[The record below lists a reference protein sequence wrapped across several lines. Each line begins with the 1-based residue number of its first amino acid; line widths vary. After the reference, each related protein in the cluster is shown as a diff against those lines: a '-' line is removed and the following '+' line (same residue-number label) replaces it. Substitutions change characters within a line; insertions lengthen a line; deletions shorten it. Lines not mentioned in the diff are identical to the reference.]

1 MLRAGADAARLA
13 GMSPQSTAD
22 AGTGRIVLAATPLGN
37 LGDATARL
45 RELLATADVIAAED
59 TRNTRRLCQA
69 LGVVPTGR
77 MVAHHEHNEAASA
90 QGLLEQVRD
99 GATVVMVSDAGMP
112 AVSDP
117 GHRLVAAAVEAGLP
131 VTCAPGASAVTTA
144 LALSGLPSDRFAF
157 DGFLPRKDGE
167 RRRRL
172 EEIRTEARTVVY
184 FESPQRTAAAL
195 AAVAEVL
202 GDGRPACVAREL
214 TKLHEEVVRGTAG
227 ELAAWAAE
235 REAGEGI
242 RGEVVL
248 LVGPARAEDAAPT
261 SDADVVAEVAA
272 LTASGTRLK
281 EAVATVAAAHGLR
294 SRELYQTVL
303 DARRG

>member
-1 MLRAGADAARLA
+1 MSSTENGAAGH
-13 GMSPQSTAD
+13 
-22 AGTGRIVLAATPLGN
+22 TGRIVLAATPIGH
-37 LGDATARL
+37 LGDATGRL

-59 TRNTRRLCQA
+59 TRNTRRLCQG
-69 LGVVPTGR
+69 LGVTPAGR

-90 QGLLEQVRD
+90 QGLLDQVRA

-144 LALSGLPSDRFAF
+144 LALSGLPTNRFAF

-184 FESPQRTAAAL
+184 FESPQRTAAAI

-202 GDGRPACVAREL
+202 GEGRPACVAREL

-248 LVGPARAEDAAPT
+248 LVGPARAEDAAPA
-261 SDADVVAEVAA
+261 SDADLVAEVAA

-303 DARRG
+303 DARRE

>member
-1 MLRAGADAARLA
+1 M
-13 GMSPQSTAD
+13 
-22 AGTGRIVLAATPLGN
+22 TGRIVLAATPLGN

-45 RELLATADVIAAED
+45 KELLATADVIAAED

-69 LGVVPTGR
+69 LGVTPAGR

-90 QGLLEQVRD
+90 QGLLEQVRA

-172 EEIRTEARTVVY
+172 QEIRTEARTVVY
-184 FESPQRTAAAL
+184 FESPQRTASAL
-195 AAVAEVL
+195 AAVADVL
-202 GDGRPACVAREL
+202 GEARPACVAREL

-248 LVGPARAEDAAPT
+248 LVGPARAEDAVPT

>member
-1 MLRAGADAARLA
+1 MRSTENGAAGH
-13 GMSPQSTAD
+13 
-22 AGTGRIVLAATPLGN
+22 TGRIVLAATPIGH
-37 LGDATARL
+37 LGDATGRL

-59 TRNTRRLCQA
+59 TRNTRRLCQG
-69 LGVVPTGR
+69 LGITPTGR

-90 QGLLEQVRD
+90 QGLLDQVRA

-144 LALSGLPSDRFAF
+144 LALSGLPTARFAF

-184 FESPQRTAAAL
+184 FESPQRTAAAI

-202 GDGRPACVAREL
+202 GEGRPACVAREL

-248 LVGPARAEDAAPT
+248 LVGPARAADAAPT

-272 LTASGTRLK
+272 LTESGTRLK

-303 DARRG
+303 DARRE

>member
-1 MLRAGADAARLA
+1 MSSTENGAAGH
-13 GMSPQSTAD
+13 
-22 AGTGRIVLAATPLGN
+22 TGRIVLAATPIGH
-37 LGDATARL
+37 LGDATGRL

-59 TRNTRRLCQA
+59 TRNTRRLCQG
-69 LGVVPTGR
+69 LGVTPAGR

-90 QGLLEQVRD
+90 QGLLDQVRA

-172 EEIRTEARTVVY
+172 EEIRTETRTVVY
-184 FESPQRTAAAL
+184 FESPQRTASAL

-202 GDGRPACVAREL
+202 GEGRPACVAREL

-272 LTASGTRLK
+272 LTESGTRLK

-303 DARRG
+303 DARRE

>member
-1 MLRAGADAARLA
+1 MRSTENGAAGH
-13 GMSPQSTAD
+13 
-22 AGTGRIVLAATPLGN
+22 TGRIVLAATPIGH
-37 LGDATARL
+37 LGDATGRL

-59 TRNTRRLCQA
+59 TRNTRRLCQG
-69 LGVVPTGR
+69 LGVTPAGR

-90 QGLLEQVRD
+90 QGLLDQVRA

-144 LALSGLPSDRFAF
+144 LALSGLPTNRFAF

-172 EEIRTEARTVVY
+172 EEIRTETRTVVY
-184 FESPQRTAAAL
+184 FESPQRTASAL

-248 LVGPARAEDAAPT
+248 LVGPARAEDAAPA

-272 LTASGTRLK
+272 LTESGTRLK
-281 EAVATVAAAHGLR
+281 EAVAAVAAAHGLR

>member
-1 MLRAGADAARLA
+1 M
-13 GMSPQSTAD
+13 
-22 AGTGRIVLAATPLGN
+22 TGRIVLAATPLGN

-45 RELLATADVIAAED
+45 KELLATADVIAAED

-69 LGVVPTGR
+69 LGVTPAGR

-90 QGLLEQVRD
+90 QGLLEQVRA

-117 GHRLVAAAVEAGLP
+117 GHRMVAAAVEAGLP

-184 FESPQRTAAAL
+184 FESPQRTASAL
-195 AAVAEVL
+195 AAVADVL
-202 GDGRPACVAREL
+202 GEARPACVAREL

-248 LVGPARAEDAAPT
+248 LVGPARAEDAVPT

>member
-1 MLRAGADAARLA
+1 MRSTENGAAGH
-13 GMSPQSTAD
+13 
-22 AGTGRIVLAATPLGN
+22 TGRIVLAATPIGH
-37 LGDATARL
+37 LGDATGRL

-59 TRNTRRLCQA
+59 TRNTRRLCQG
-69 LGVVPTGR
+69 LGITPTGR

-90 QGLLEQVRD
+90 QGLLDQVRA

-144 LALSGLPSDRFAF
+144 LALSGLPTARFAF

-184 FESPQRTAAAL
+184 FESPQRTASAL

-202 GDGRPACVAREL
+202 GEGRPACVAREL

-248 LVGPARAEDAAPT
+248 LVGPARAEDAAPA
-261 SDADVVAEVAA
+261 SDADLVAEVAA

-303 DARRG
+303 DARRE

>member
-1 MLRAGADAARLA
+1 M
-13 GMSPQSTAD
+13 
-22 AGTGRIVLAATPLGN
+22 TGRIVLAATPLGN

-45 RELLATADVIAAED
+45 KELLATADVIAAED

-69 LGVVPTGR
+69 LGVTPAGR

-90 QGLLEQVRD
+90 QGLLEQVRA

-117 GHRLVAAAVEAGLP
+117 GHRMVAAAVEAGLP

-184 FESPQRTAAAL
+184 FESPQRTASAL

-202 GDGRPACVAREL
+202 GEARPACVAREL

-248 LVGPARAEDAAPT
+248 LVGPARAEDAVPT

>member
-1 MLRAGADAARLA
+1 MSSTENGAAGH
-13 GMSPQSTAD
+13 
-22 AGTGRIVLAATPLGN
+22 TGRIVLAATPIGH
-37 LGDATARL
+37 LGDATGRL

-59 TRNTRRLCQA
+59 TRNTRRLCQG
-69 LGVVPTGR
+69 LGVTPAGR

-90 QGLLEQVRD
+90 QGLLDQVRA

-184 FESPQRTAAAL
+184 FESPQRTASAL

-248 LVGPARAEDAAPT
+248 LVGPARAEDAAPA

-272 LTASGTRLK
+272 LTESGTRLK
-281 EAVATVAAAHGLR
+281 EAVAAVAAAHGLR

>member
-1 MLRAGADAARLA
+1 MSFTEKEKGAVGRE
-13 GMSPQSTAD
+13 
-22 AGTGRIVLAATPLGN
+22 GRIVLAATPIGN
-37 LGDATARL
+37 LGDATGRL

-69 LGVVPTGR
+69 LGVVPAGR
-77 MVAHHEHNEAASA
+77 IVAHHEHNEAASA
-90 QGLLEQVRD
+90 QGLLEQVRA

-144 LALSGLPSDRFAF
+144 LALSGLPTNRFAF

-184 FESPQRTAAAL
+184 FESPQRTASAL

-227 ELAAWAAE
+227 ELVAWAAE

-248 LVGPARAEDAAPT
+248 LVGPARAEDAAPA

-272 LTASGTRLK
+272 LTESGTRLK

-303 DARRG
+303 DARRE

>member
-1 MLRAGADAARLA
+1 MSSTENGAAGH
-13 GMSPQSTAD
+13 
-22 AGTGRIVLAATPLGN
+22 TGRIVLAATPIGH
-37 LGDATARL
+37 LGDATGRL

-59 TRNTRRLCQA
+59 TRNTRRLCQG
-69 LGVVPTGR
+69 LGVTPAGR

-90 QGLLEQVRD
+90 QGLLDQVRA

-144 LALSGLPSDRFAF
+144 LALSGLPTARFAF

-184 FESPQRTAAAL
+184 FESPQRTAAAI

-202 GDGRPACVAREL
+202 GEGRPACVAREL

-248 LVGPARAEDAAPT
+248 LVGPARAEDAAPA
-261 SDADVVAEVAA
+261 SDADLVAEVAA

-303 DARRG
+303 DARRE

>member
-1 MLRAGADAARLA
+1 MSSTENGAAGH
-13 GMSPQSTAD
+13 
-22 AGTGRIVLAATPLGN
+22 TGRIVLAATPIGH
-37 LGDATARL
+37 LGDATGRL

-59 TRNTRRLCQA
+59 TRNTRRLCQG
-69 LGVVPTGR
+69 LGVTPAGR

-90 QGLLEQVRD
+90 QGLLDQVRA

-144 LALSGLPSDRFAF
+144 LALSGLPTARFAF

-184 FESPQRTAAAL
+184 FELSL
-195 AAVAEVL
+195 I
-202 GDGRPACVAREL
+202 
-214 TKLHEEVVRGTAG
+214 H
-227 ELAAWAAE
+227 
-235 REAGEGI
+235 I
-242 RGEVVL
+242 
-248 LVGPARAEDAAPT
+248 
-261 SDADVVAEVAA
+261 
-272 LTASGTRLK
+272 
-281 EAVATVAAAHGLR
+281 
-294 SRELYQTVL
+294 
-303 DARRG
+303 

>member
-1 MLRAGADAARLA
+1 MSSTENGAAGH
-13 GMSPQSTAD
+13 
-22 AGTGRIVLAATPLGN
+22 TGRIVLAATPIGH
-37 LGDATARL
+37 LGDATGRL

-59 TRNTRRLCQA
+59 TRNTRRLCQG
-69 LGVVPTGR
+69 LGVTPAGR

-90 QGLLEQVRD
+90 QGLLDQVRA

-144 LALSGLPSDRFAF
+144 LALSGLPTARFAF

-184 FESPQRTAAAL
+184 FESPQRTAAAI

-202 GDGRPACVAREL
+202 GEGRPACVAREL

-248 LVGPARAEDAAPT
+248 LVGPARAEDAAPA
-261 SDADVVAEVAA
+261 SDADLVAEVAA

-294 SRELYQTVL
+294 SRELYQTML
-303 DARRG
+303 DARRE

>member
-1 MLRAGADAARLA
+1 MSSTENGAAGH
-13 GMSPQSTAD
+13 
-22 AGTGRIVLAATPLGN
+22 TGRIVLAATPIGH
-37 LGDATARL
+37 LGDATGRL

-59 TRNTRRLCQA
+59 TRNTRRLCQG
-69 LGVVPTGR
+69 LGVTPAGR

-90 QGLLEQVRD
+90 QGLLDQVRA

-184 FESPQRTAAAL
+184 FESPQRTASAL

-248 LVGPARAEDAAPT
+248 LVGPARAEDAAPA

-272 LTASGTRLK
+272 LTESGTRLK

>member
-1 MLRAGADAARLA
+1 MSSTENGAAGH
-13 GMSPQSTAD
+13 
-22 AGTGRIVLAATPLGN
+22 TGRIVLAATPIGH
-37 LGDATARL
+37 LGDATGRL

-59 TRNTRRLCQA
+59 TRNTRRLCQG
-69 LGVVPTGR
+69 LGVTPAGR

-90 QGLLEQVRD
+90 QGLLDQVRA

-144 LALSGLPSDRFAF
+144 LALSGLPTARFAF

-184 FESPQRTAAAL
+184 FESPQRTAAAI

-202 GDGRPACVAREL
+202 GEGRPACVAREL

-248 LVGPARAEDAAPT
+248 LVGPARAEDAAPA

-272 LTASGTRLK
+272 LTESGTRLK
-281 EAVATVAAAHGLR
+281 EAVAAVAAAHGLR

>member
-1 MLRAGADAARLA
+1 MSSTENGAAGH
-13 GMSPQSTAD
+13 
-22 AGTGRIVLAATPLGN
+22 TGRIVLAATPIGH
-37 LGDATARL
+37 LGDATGRL

-59 TRNTRRLCQA
+59 TRNTRRLCQG
-69 LGVVPTGR
+69 LGVTPAGR

-90 QGLLEQVRD
+90 QGLLDQVRA

-144 LALSGLPSDRFAF
+144 LALSGLPTARFAF

-184 FESPQRTAAAL
+184 FESPQRTAAAI

-202 GDGRPACVAREL
+202 GEGRPASVAREL

-248 LVGPARAEDAAPT
+248 LVGPARAEDAAPA
-261 SDADVVAEVAA
+261 SDADLVAEVAA

-303 DARRG
+303 DARRE

>member
-1 MLRAGADAARLA
+1 MSSTENGAAGH
-13 GMSPQSTAD
+13 
-22 AGTGRIVLAATPLGN
+22 TGRIVLAATPIGH
-37 LGDATARL
+37 LGDATGRL

-59 TRNTRRLCQA
+59 TRNTRRLCQG
-69 LGVVPTGR
+69 LGVTPAGR

-90 QGLLEQVRD
+90 QGLLDQVRA

-144 LALSGLPSDRFAF
+144 LALSGLPTARFAF

-184 FESPQRTAAAL
+184 FESPQRTASAL

-248 LVGPARAEDAAPT
+248 LVGPARAEDAAPA

-272 LTASGTRLK
+272 LTESGTRLK
-281 EAVATVAAAHGLR
+281 EAVAAVAAAHGLR

>member
-1 MLRAGADAARLA
+1 MSSTENGAAGH
-13 GMSPQSTAD
+13 
-22 AGTGRIVLAATPLGN
+22 TGRIVLAATPIGH
-37 LGDATARL
+37 LGDATGRL

-59 TRNTRRLCQA
+59 TRNTRRLCQG
-69 LGVVPTGR
+69 LGVTPAGR

-90 QGLLEQVRD
+90 QGLLDQVRA

-144 LALSGLPSDRFAF
+144 LALSGLPTDRFAF

-184 FESPQRTAAAL
+184 FESPQRTASAL

-202 GDGRPACVAREL
+202 GEGRPACVAREL

-248 LVGPARAEDAAPT
+248 LVGPARAEDAAPA
-261 SDADVVAEVAA
+261 SDADLVAEVAA

-303 DARRG
+303 DARRE